1 MDLPATEMKRR
12 WLSLAGFIFVL
23 LATGCEGP
31 VPFQTDTGPPEVSGP
46 QPTQAPTSRSQTA
59 AQSPTPSSTI
69 LSPGKY
75 RFNAATGAT
84 GTMEI
89 PAPPVPEIEELRSL
103 VKEAPVTYLTAV
115 VDNRQ
120 GSVAINMDSVSIFT
134 PEGAEYR
141 YQSASGYINRL
152 REALPADAPGETRTR
167 FDDLFNAHSGEAPP
181 LGMKDFVLVG
191 PPVPNEMSE
200 IIVHPTSGF
209 HPVPAVPAN
218 I

>member
-1 MDLPATEMKRR
+1 MKRR
-12 WLSLAGFIFVL
+12 WQSIAVFVCML
-23 LATGCEGP
+23 LAAGCEGP
-31 VPFQTDTGPPEVSGP
+31 APFQTDSEPPEVSGP
-46 QPTQAPTSRSQTA
+46 QPTQAPTSPQ
-59 AQSPTPSSTI
+59 PTPAQTPMPVSTI
-69 LSPGKY
+69 LRPGKY

-84 GTMEI
+84 GMMEI
-89 PAPPVPEIEELRSL
+89 PAPPVAEIEELRSL
-103 VKEAPVTYLTAV
+103 VNEAPVTYLTAV

-141 YQSASGYINRL
+141 YQSASDYINKL
-152 REALPADAPGETRTR
+152 REALPAEAPAGTRSR
-167 FDDLFNAHSGEAPP
+167 FDDLFISHSGEAPP
-181 LGMKDFVLVG
+181 LAVKDFVLVG
-191 PPVPNEMSE
+191 PPVPKEMSE

>member
-1 MDLPATEMKRR
+1 MKRR
-12 WLSLAGFIFVL
+12 WLSVAVSVAV

-31 VPFQTDTGPPEVSGP
+31 APFQTDTDPPEVSGAP
-46 QPTQAPTSRSQTA
+46 PTQAPAPPRTTPAQT
-59 AQSPTPSSTI
+59 PTPASMI
-69 LSPGKY
+69 LRPGKY

-84 GTMEI
+84 GMMEI
-89 PAPPVPEIEELRSL
+89 PAPPVPGIEELRTF
-103 VKEAPVTYLTAV
+103 VNEAPVTYLTAV

-141 YQSASGYINRL
+141 YQSAADYINDL
-152 REALPADAPGETRTR
+152 REALPANAPAEARSR
-167 FDDLFNAHSGEAPP
+167 FDELFNAHLGEAPP
-181 LGMKDFVLVG
+181 LGVKDFVLVG
-191 PPVPNEMSE
+191 PAVPSEMSE

-218 I
+218 N

>member
-1 MDLPATEMKRR
+1 MKRR
-12 WLSLAGFIFVL
+12 WLSLTGLIFVL
-23 LATGCEGP
+23 LAAGCDGP
-31 VPFQTDTGPPEVSGP
+31 APFQTDTGPPEVSGP
-46 QPTQAPTSRSQTA
+46 QPTQTPTA
-59 AQSPTPSSTI
+59 AQTPMPSSTI
-69 LSPGKY
+69 LRPGNY

-89 PAPPVPEIEELRSL
+89 PAPPVPEIEELRRL

-115 VDNRQ
+115 VDNRH

-141 YQSASGYINRL
+141 YQSASEYITRL
-152 REALPADAPGETRTR
+152 RDALPADAPAETRTR
-167 FDDLFNAHSGEAPP
+167 LDDLFIAHSGEAPP

-209 HPVPAVPAN
+209 HPVPAMPAN
-218 I
+218 T